1 MANVVVSRC
10 SPRDYTYEIQI
21 QTGIWKGFGT
31 TANVGINIFGEEGS
45 SGPII
50 LTDFSLC
57 RKLFCRGSVT
67 NFFVSLPRCLG
78 KLVKLY
84 IWHDNFGQSPS
95 WFLEQVTITEFH
107 TRTKWYFF
115 ANRWI
120 AVERG
125 SGNLFLELRA
135 LGENDRARFKD
146 LFYSTIS
153 GRLGDEHLWVS
164 LFTRPP
170 NSQFTRCQRLSCCL
184 SFLFSSMVA
193 NAMFYQFSE
202 RPTHT
207 FKFGL
212 IVLSW
217 RQIMIG
223 IQSGL
228 ITIPVNM
235 VIVTI
240 FRNVKLHLKTAHDP
254 KLTSS
259 DKQTACRLPQ
269 CFVFVAWS
277 LCMSVTLTSSA
288 FTVFYSLSW
297 GAEISNQW
305 LTSIFVSLVE
315 DAVFIQPVKTI
326 LLAMILSL
334 VIRTLPGKEDVYGS
348 TIYINKEQEYHAPN
362 EHLLS
367 KAKLFGK
374 KLLQMSRAIRNVAAF
389 LIFVLMLMVVCYG
402 NRDSRRFSMTKSVKD
417 IFSGFEKVI
426 KINMIR
432 TKNSA
437 NMITQC
443 DTWAKFVTF

>member
-1 MANVVVSRC
+1 MFSFQFVANVVLSSC

-21 QTGIWKGFGT
+21 QTGIWRGFGT
-31 TANVGINIFGEEGS
+31 TANVGINIFGEECS
-45 SGPII
+45 SGAII
-50 LTDFSLC
+50 LTDSSLC
-57 RKLFCRGSVT
+57 RKVFYRGGVT

-78 KLVKLY
+78 KLVKLW
-84 IWHDNFGQSPS
+84 IWHDNFGESPS
-95 WFLEQVTITEFH
+95 WFLQQVTITECH
-107 TRTKWYFF
+107 SRNKWHFS

-120 AVERG
+120 ALERG
-125 SGNLFLELRA
+125 SGSLFLELAA

-146 LFYSTIS
+146 VFCSKIS
-153 GRLGDEHLWVS
+153 GKLGDEHLWVS

-193 NAMFYQFSE
+193 NAMFYQFAE

-212 IVLSW
+212 MVLSW

-240 FRNVKLHLKTAHDP
+240 FRNVKVDLNTDDDP
-254 KLTSS
+254 KLTSPGR
-259 DKQTACRLPQ
+259 QRACRLPH
-269 CFVFVAWS
+269 CFVFIAWS
-277 LCMSVTLTSSA
+277 LCMSVILTSSA

-297 GAEISNQW
+297 GADISNQW

-315 DAVFIQPVKTI
+315 DAIIIQPVKI
-326 LLAMILSL
+326 IFLAMILSL
-334 VIRTLPGKEDVYGS
+334 VIKTLPGREDVCGS
-348 TIYINKEQEYHAPN
+348 TIYVNEEQEYHAPN

-367 KAKLFGK
+367 KAKEIGK

-389 LIFVLMLMVVCYG
+389 LIFSVMLMMVCYG
-402 NRDSRRFSMTKSVKD
+402 NRDSRRFLMTKSVKD
-417 IFSGFEKVI
+417 IFSGFEKVK
-426 KINMIR
+426 KI
-432 TKNSA
+432 
-437 NMITQC
+437 
-443 DTWAKFVTF
+443 

>member
-1 MANVVVSRC
+1 MVLRRC
-10 SPRDYTYEIQI
+10 NPRDCTYEIQI
-21 QTGIWKGFGT
+21 QTGIWQGFGT
-31 TANVGINIFGEEGS
+31 TANVGINIVGEEGS

-57 RKLFCRGSVT
+57 RKVFYRGSVT
-67 NFFVSLPRCLG
+67 NFFVSLPRYLG
-78 KLVKLY
+78 KLVKLC

-95 WFLEQVTITEFH
+95 WFLQQVTITESH
-107 TRTKWYFF
+107 TRNKWYFF

-125 SGNLFLELRA
+125 SGDLFLELTA

-146 LFYSTIS
+146 LFCSKIY
-153 GRLGDEHLWVS
+153 GKLGDEHLWVS

-170 NSQFTRCQRLSCCL
+170 NSQFTRCQRLACCV
-184 SFLFSSMVA
+184 SFLFSSMVT

-212 IVLSW
+212 MVLSW

-240 FRNVKLHLKTAHDP
+240 FRNVKAYHGP
-254 KLTSS
+254 NLTSS
-259 DKQTACRLPQ
+259 PGKQKAFRLPH
-269 CFVFVAWS
+269 CFVFIAWS

-297 GAEISNQW
+297 GAEISNEW

-315 DAVFIQPVKTI
+315 DAIIIQPVKI
-326 LLAMILSL
+326 IFLAMILSL
-334 VIRTLPGKEDVYGS
+334 VVKTLPGQEDVCGS
-348 TIYINKEQEYHAPN
+348 TIYINKEQEYHTPN

-367 KAKLFGK
+367 KAKEFGK

-389 LIFVLMLMVVCYG
+389 VIFSLMLMMVCYG

-417 IFSGFEKVI
+417 IFRGFDKV
-426 KINMIR
+426 K
-432 TKNSA
+432 KN
-437 NMITQC
+437 
-443 DTWAKFVTF
+443 K

>member
-1 MANVVVSRC
+1 MANVVLRSC
-10 SPRDYTYEIQI
+10 APGDSTYEIQI
-21 QTGIWKGFGT
+21 QTGIWRGFGT

-45 SGPII
+45 SGAII

-57 RKLFCRGSVT
+57 RSVFYRGGVT
-67 NFFVSLPRCLG
+67 NFFVSLPRSLG
-78 KLVKLY
+78 KLVKLW

-95 WFLEQVTITEFH
+95 WFLQQVTITESNS
-107 TRTKWYFF
+107 RNKWHFF

-125 SGNLFLELRA
+125 SGNLFLELAA
-135 LGENDRARFKD
+135 LGENDRAGFKD
-146 LFYSTIS
+146 VFCSKIS
-153 GRLGDEHLWVS
+153 GQLGDEHLWVS
-164 LFTRPP
+164 VFTRPP
-170 NSQFTRCQRLSCCL
+170 NSQFARCQRLSCCL

-193 NAMFYQFSE
+193 NAMFYQFFE

-212 IVLSW
+212 MVLSW

-235 VIVTI
+235 LIVTI
-240 FRNVKLHLKTAHDP
+240 FRNVKVRLETDDGP
-254 KLTSS
+254 KVTSPVR
-259 DKQTACRLPQ
+259 QRACRLPQ

-277 LCMSVTLTSSA
+277 LLLSVTLTSSA

-297 GAEISNQW
+297 GADISNQW

-315 DAVFIQPVKTI
+315 DAIIIQPVKII

-334 VIRTLPGKEDVYGS
+334 VIKTLPGKEDVCGS
-348 TIYINKEQEYHAPN
+348 TIYINKEQEYHAPS

-367 KAKLFGK
+367 KAKEFGK

-389 LIFVLMLMVVCYG
+389 LIFSLMLMMVCYG

-417 IFSGFEKVI
+417 VFRGFEEVI
-426 KINMIR
+426 TTMARNGDD
-432 TKNSA
+432 A
-437 NMITQC
+437 NMITQL
-443 DTWAKFVTF
+443 VT

>member
-1 MANVVVSRC
+1 
-10 SPRDYTYEIQI
+10 
-21 QTGIWKGFGT
+21 
-31 TANVGINIFGEEGS
+31 
-45 SGPII
+45 
-50 LTDFSLC
+50 
-57 RKLFCRGSVT
+57 
-67 NFFVSLPRCLG
+67 
-78 KLVKLY
+78 
-84 IWHDNFGQSPS
+84 
-95 WFLEQVTITEFH
+95 
-107 TRTKWYFF
+107 
-115 ANRWI
+115 
-120 AVERG
+120 
-125 SGNLFLELRA
+125 
-135 LGENDRARFKD
+135 
-146 LFYSTIS
+146 
-153 GRLGDEHLWVS
+153 
-164 LFTRPP
+164 
-170 NSQFTRCQRLSCCL
+170 
-184 SFLFSSMVA
+184 
-193 NAMFYQFSE
+193 
-202 RPTHT
+202 
-207 FKFGL
+207 
-212 IVLSW
+212 
-217 RQIMIG
+217 
-223 IQSGL
+223 
-228 ITIPVNM
+228 
-235 VIVTI
+235 
-240 FRNVKLHLKTAHDP
+240 
-254 KLTSS
+254 
-259 DKQTACRLPQ
+259 
-269 CFVFVAWS
+269 
-277 LCMSVTLTSSA
+277 MSVTLTSSA

>member
-1 MANVVVSRC
+1 MANVVLNSG
-10 SPRDYTYEIQI
+10 SPGDYIYQIQI
-21 QTGIWKGFGT
+21 QTGIWRGFGT

-45 SGPII
+45 SGAIV
-50 LTDFSLC
+50 LTDISLC
-57 RKLFCRGSVT
+57 RKVFYRGGVT

-78 KLVKLY
+78 KLVKLW
-84 IWHDNFGQSPS
+84 IWHDNFGESPS
-95 WFLEQVTITEFH
+95 WFLQQVTITESH
-107 TRTKWYFF
+107 SRNKWHFF
-115 ANRWI
+115 ANKWI

-125 SGNLFLELRA
+125 SGNLFLELEA
-135 LGENDRARFKD
+135 LGENDRAKFKD
-146 LFYSTIS
+146 VFCSKIS
-153 GRLGDEHLWVS
+153 GKLGDEHLWVS

-212 IVLSW
+212 MVLSW

-235 VIVTI
+235 VIVMI
-240 FRNVKLHLKTAHDP
+240 FRNVKVDLNTENDL
-254 KLTSS
+254 KLTSP
-259 DKQTACRLPQ
+259 DRKRAFRLPH

-297 GAEISNQW
+297 GADISNEW

-315 DAVFIQPVKTI
+315 DAIIIQPVKI
-326 LLAMILSL
+326 IFLAMILSL
-334 VIRTLPGKEDVYGS
+334 VIKTLPGKEDVCGS

-367 KAKLFGK
+367 KAKEFGK
-374 KLLQMSRAIRNVAAF
+374 KLLQMSRAIRKVAAF
-389 LIFVLMLMVVCYG
+389 LIFSLLLMMVCYG
-402 NRDSRRFSMTKSVKD
+402 NRDSRRFAMTKSVKD
-417 IFSGFEKVI
+417 TFRGFEKV
-426 KINMIR
+426 KKMI
-432 TKNSA
+432 
-437 NMITQC
+437 
-443 DTWAKFVTF
+443 

>member
-1 MANVVVSRC
+1 MANVVLSRC
-10 SPRDYTYEIQI
+10 SPTDYTYEIQI
-21 QTGIWKGFGT
+21 QTGIWQGFGT

-57 RKLFCRGSVT
+57 GKVFDRGSVT

-78 KLVKLY
+78 KLVKLC

-95 WFLEQVTITEFH
+95 WFLQQVMITESH
-107 TRTKWYFF
+107 TRNKWHFF

-125 SGNLFLELRA
+125 SGNLLLELKA

-146 LFYSTIS
+146 VFWSKIS
-153 GRLGDEHLWVS
+153 GKLGDEHLWVS

-170 NSQFTRCQRLSCCL
+170 TSQFTRCQRLSCCL

-207 FKFGL
+207 FTFGL
-212 IVLSW
+212 MVLSW

-240 FRNVKLHLKTAHDP
+240 FRNVKGHLNTDHGP
-254 KLTSS
+254 NLTSP
-259 DKQTACRLPQ
+259 DKQRACRLPH
-269 CFVFVAWS
+269 CFVFIAWS

-315 DAVFIQPVKTI
+315 DAIIIQPIKTI
-326 LLAMILSL
+326 FLAMILSL
-334 VIRTLPGKEDVYGS
+334 VIKTLPGKQDVCGS
-348 TIYINKEQEYHAPN
+348 TIYIDKEHEYHAPS

-367 KAKLFGK
+367 KAKEFRK

-389 LIFVLMLMVVCYG
+389 LIFSLMLMIVCYG
-402 NRDSRRFSMTKSVKD
+402 NRDSTRFSMTKSVKD
-417 IFSGFEKVI
+417 IFRGFEKVKEI
-426 KINMIR
+426 I
-432 TKNSA
+432 
-437 NMITQC
+437 
-443 DTWAKFVTF
+443 